1 MLKSALAGA
10 FALAA
15 IGSSSSFAQDYQL
28 QSYPQERTSGANSGM
43 VNSKIA
49 QFKSA
54 LQLSSEQA
62 RHWPRVEAVLRD
74 VVARAHQQEAS
85 ADGYIQ
91 RVTNKVGSAMVS
103 ANAVRRLVAAASPL
117 VKSLDPSQKQVAIA
131 MARDMGFGSVAAQ
144 FE

>member
-10 FALAA
+10 FALAT
-15 IGSSSSFAQDYQL
+15 IGSSVAVAQDYQL
-28 QSYPQERTSGANSGM
+28 QSYTQERPETGNSSA

-54 LQLSSEQA
+54 LHLNSDQQ

-74 VVARAHQQEAS
+74 VVARAQQQEAS
-85 ADGYIQ
+85 ADGYVQ
-91 RVTNKVGSAMVS
+91 RVTNRVGAAMVT
-103 ANAVRRLVAAASPL
+103 ANSVRRLVAAASPL
-117 VKSLDPSQKQVAIA
+117 VKSLDPNQKQVAMSI
-131 MARDMGFGSVAAQ
+131 ARDMGFGAVAAQ

>member
-10 FALAA
+10 FALAT
-15 IGSSSSFAQDYQL
+15 IGISSSFAQDYQL
-28 QSYPQERTSGANSGM
+28 QSYPQERASSADTSMANSR
-43 VNSKIA
+43 IA

-54 LQLSSEQA
+54 LHLNSDQQ

-74 VVARAHQQEAS
+74 VIARAQVQEAS
-85 ADGYIQ
+85 AEGYVQ

-117 VKSLDPSQKQVAIA
+117 VKSLDPNQKQVAIA
-131 MARDMGFGSVAAQ
+131 MARDMGFGAVAAQ

>member
-15 IGSSSSFAQDYQL
+15 IGTSSSFAQDYQL
-28 QSYPQERTSGANSGM
+28 QSYPQHRTSSADTSM
-43 VNSKIA
+43 VSSRIA

-54 LQLSSEQA
+54 LQLNSDQV

-74 VVARAHQQEAS
+74 VVARAQVQEAS
-85 ADGYIQ
+85 ADGYVQ

-103 ANAVRRLVAAASPL
+103 ANAVRRLVAAAHPL
-117 VKSLDPSQKQVAIA
+117 IKSLDPSQKQVAIA
-131 MARDMGFGSVAAQ
+131 MARDMGFGAVAAQ